1 MAWPS
6 AQFLCDE
13 RIVCDIILTILQL
26 SRQVRCGEMAL
37 VLIVDDDVSLGKV
50 LKRLLEQA
58 GLKVL
63 LSCDVDSAL
72 RYVETQDLDL
82 IVTDLKMPGKSGMDL
97 LTLSRRQRPDLPV
110 IMLTAYGNVESAVAA
125 IKRGAY
131 DFITKPFDEKELL
144 NVITK
149 ALAESRTNKE
159 LISSYFDETG
169 PSLPEIIG
177 RTPAIE
183 RVLSTVVKIG
193 PTDSTVL
200 ITGETGVGKELI
212 ARALHLT
219 SPRRDKPFVKI
230 NCAAIPETL
239 LESEL
244 FGYEKGAFT
253 GAVVNKPGRFEI
265 ADEGS
270 VFLDEMGEIPL
281 HLQSK
286 LLNVLQDRSFEHVGG
301 IKTIKVD
308 VRIIAATN
316 RDLRSAV
323 QSGAFRSDLY
333 YRLNVVPIH
342 IPPLRER
349 KDDIPPLADHLL
361 RRFAARHGKPVRP
374 IPAEVKAAFL
384 NYDWPGNVR
393 ELENVLE
400 RMVLLSEKES
410 LSLEEVP
417 PEIRGVVP
425 LDSTSTLREKMDDIL
440 HVTEK
445 QMIIDALNRTAQ
457 NRTRAAEL
465 LGISRRALIN
475 KIKEYGL

>member
-1 MAWPS
+1 
-6 AQFLCDE
+6 
-13 RIVCDIILTILQL
+13 
-26 SRQVRCGEMAL
+26 
-37 VLIVDDDVSLGKV
+37 
-50 LKRLLEQA
+50 
-58 GLKVL
+58 
-63 LSCDVDSAL
+63 
-72 RYVETQDLDL
+72 
-82 IVTDLKMPGKSGMDL
+82 
-97 LTLSRRQRPDLPV
+97 
-110 IMLTAYGNVESAVAA
+110 
-125 IKRGAY
+125 
-131 DFITKPFDEKELL
+131 
-144 NVITK
+144 
-149 ALAESRTNKE
+149 
-159 LISSYFDETG
+159 
-169 PSLPEIIG
+169 
-177 RTPAIE
+177 
-183 RVLSTVVKIG
+183 VLSTVVKIG